1 MTDSANITVLL
12 KQWSGGDV
20 QAGDA
25 LMPLVY
31 DELQRLARR
40 AWSGENAGHTLQP
53 TALVH
58 EAFAQLVNAQV
69 EWQDRAHFFALCA
82 RMMRRLLINHAETR
96 RAAKRGGG
104 AAHQTLDEALP
115 SAERAYDEVLMI
127 DQALSQLAAF
137 DQRKADLIELQYF
150 AGLSFAEMAEI
161 SGLSSSTLGRELRLA
176 RAWLKTALGE
186 TR

>member
-12 KQWSGGDV
+12 KQWSGGDA

-69 EWQDRAHFFALCA
+69 EWQDRAHFYALCA
-82 RMMRRLLINHAETR
+82 RMMRRLLINHAQTR

-104 AAHQTLDEALP
+104 AVHQTLDDAQP

-127 DQALSQLAAF
+127 DQALSQLTAF
-137 DQRKADLIELQYF
+137 DPRKADLIELQYF
-150 AGLSFAEMAEI
+150 AGLSFREMGEI
-161 SGLSSSTLGRELRLA
+161 TGLSSSTLDRELRLA

-186 TR
+186 TE